1 MIIGKRSSLAVI
13 FPIVLC
19 QTIFAVG
26 SAGDGVEELRLNQIQ
41 IIGTHNSYHVAQPAE
56 RRAELAKRNPSYASL
71 GYSHPSLDTQLN
83 SGVRGFE
90 SDVYYQPEGFFKV
103 LHVHDFDDSTTCDTL
118 VECLQVIRE
127 WSLAHPTHVPIMT
140 HIEVKDR
147 QYEAVPTK
155 ILPVNAPEIAIL
167 ERGIRSVFGDDHL
180 FEPDDLRGDYESVN
194 AAVLDQQWPKLEEVR
209 GKCLFILHNRGRHRQ
224 EYLRGNPGARG
235 RALFNF
241 AVPGDPDAAFLI
253 RDNPSDGEIPELVH
267 KGYVIRTRDGGPR
280 NPTRVEAALASGAHL
295 ISTDYPMGE
304 KDSESGY
311 VVEFEDGTKY
321 RRNAVSG
328 R

>member
-1 MIIGKRSSLAVI
+1 MNFSKGSTFAVMFSI
-13 FPIVLC
+13 LLF
-19 QTIFAVG
+19 QTFFAVG
-26 SAGDGVEELRLNQIQ
+26 SADDRVEELRLNQIQ

-56 RRAELAKRNPSYASL
+56 RLAELVKRNPSYASL

-90 SDVYYQPEGFFKV
+90 LDVYYQPEGFFKV
-103 LHVHDFDDSTTCDTL
+103 LHVPDFDDSTTCGTF
-118 VECLQVIRE
+118 VECLEVIRE
-127 WSLAHPTHVPIMT
+127 WSLAHPTHIPIMT

-155 ILPVNAPEIAIL
+155 ILPVNGPEIEIL
-167 ERGIRSVFGDDHL
+167 EREIRSVFGNDHL
-180 FEPDDLRGDYESVN
+180 FEPDDLRGDFETVN
-194 AAVLDQQWPKLEEVR
+194 AAVLEQQWPKLEEVR

-224 EYLRGNPGARG
+224 EYLKGNLGARG

-241 AVPGDPDAAFLI
+241 SVPGEPDAAFLI
-253 RDNPSDGEIPELVH
+253 RDNPFDEGIPDLVR

-280 NPTRVEAALASGAHL
+280 NPNRVEAALSSGAHL

-311 VVEFEDGTKY
+311 VVEFEDGAAY